1 MGDSPA
7 EVRRSTWETTEDEM
21 TIPLDLAP
29 FGGDTEPVDGVGTS
43 PAGYNTE
50 GDMRKSVKA
59 ER

>member
-1 MGDSPA
+1 
-7 EVRRSTWETTEDEM
+7 M